1 MVLGNIR
8 TQQSEALGDG
18 GRQRRGPRS
27 TKRNLCLQKER
38 SDTRLQNQAQETLD
52 TGQVLFCRSPP
63 VRLGDGAHF
72 YRQKAPNWRCKHT
85 CQGSQLVNRGLR
97 SPLPSW
103 AVWLPGATLPTTR
116 LYCSRGPP
124 GSAHHAHG
132 LASSEQRA
140 VCFPG

>member
-1 MVLGNIR
+1 MGDVQGNIR
-8 TQQSEALGDG
+8 TQQSEALRGG

-27 TKRNLCLQKER
+27 TKRNLCPQQER
-38 SDTRLQNQAQETLD
+38 GEAGQQNQAQGTLD

-63 VRLGDGAHF
+63 VCLGDGAHF
-72 YRQKAPNWRCKHT
+72 YRQKAPIWRCEQT
-85 CQGSQLVNRGLR
+85 CQGSQLVNLGLR

-116 LYCSRGPP
+116 LYCSRG
-124 GSAHHAHG
+124 SAHHADG